1 MIYKSHACKAGRR
14 RARMERLVDPDPLSG
29 PGPEVV
35 DPLSGPGAGH
45 WQAVQPPAASEV
57 DLKFLAGGPGS
68 VVVVVGGAG
77 SVVVVVGGPG
87 FVVVVVV
94 GGAASVVVVVGGTAS
109 VVVVSTPVGALP
121 VVVVSPPVV
130 VASGVVPADVVV
142 SDVVASGV
150 VPQQT
155 MISSA
160 EQVGR
165 VVAANLDVVA
175 AALMVEATQVAT
187 KRTTATFIFSSA
199 FSLSFSHWGF
209 VCRDCGSYLCS
220 PFYWELLIREEDGES
235 HGQGRVAS
243 FTLSAL

>member
-1 MIYKSHACKAGRR
+1 
-14 RARMERLVDPDPLSG
+14 MERLVDPDPLSG

-77 SVVVVVGGPG
+77 SVVVVVSGPG
-87 FVVVVVV
+87 FVVVVVVGGVATVVVVV
-94 GGAASVVVVVGGTAS
+94 GGAASVVVVS
-109 VVVVSTPVGALP
+109 SLVGALP
-121 VVVVSPPVV
+121 VVVGSPSAVVVSSPVV
-130 VASGVVPADVVV
+130 VASGVVPADM
-142 SDVVASGV
+142 VASGV

-165 VVAANLDVVA
+165 VVAATVDVVA
-175 AALMVEATQVAT
+175 AALMVEATQVAA

-199 FSLSFSHWGF
+199 FSLSLSHWGF
-209 VCRDCGSYLCS
+209 ECRDCGSYLCS